1 MMKEVAL
8 FAVSSS
14 VLFYFLSPVSE
25 DPEAVPE
32 EIIEQVAQSPA
43 PRQSVDDSWGY
54 EDEEDAEEEFVFGEP
69 LVSDNDEDYAEEG
82 DQRAEDI
89 VEIAQTSN
97 NESNLSKAAQT
108 AKSGNAHPDSP
119 QGSER
124 GSKEN
129 PIVFETNNPV
139 DPVDD

>member
-8 FAVSSS
+8 FTVSSS
-14 VLFYFLSPVSE
+14 ILFYFLSPVSE
-25 DPEAVPE
+25 EPEAIPE
-32 EIIEQVAQSPA
+32 DIIEEVTQSPA

-54 EDEEDAEEEFVFGEP
+54 EDEEDIEEEFVFGEP
-69 LVSDNDEDYAEEG
+69 IVSDNDEDYEEDS
-82 DQRAEDI
+82 DQGADETADF
-89 VEIAQTSN
+89 AQTSN
-97 NESNLSKAAQT
+97 NVASLSKVAQT

-124 GSKEN
+124 GSREN
-129 PIVFETNNPV
+129 PIVFETKNPV

>member
-8 FAVSSS
+8 FTVSSS
-14 VLFYFLSPVSE
+14 VLFYFLTPVSE
-25 DPEAVPE
+25 DPEAIPE
-32 EIIEQVAQSPA
+32 EIVEREAQSPA
-43 PRQSVDDSWGY
+43 PQQTVDDSWDY
-54 EDEEDAEEEFVFGEP
+54 EDEEDTEEEFVFGEP
-69 LVSDNDEDYAEEG
+69 LVGDNDEDYAEEG

-108 AKSGNAHPDSP
+108 AKSENAHPDSP

-124 GSKEN
+124 GSREN